1 MTSTNQITAL
11 DLELCGF
18 RQSIGPSQAWCR
30 RFDTGDYGTQ
40 CELRFLPDDDGWIVE
55 VWNWQDDEPPN
66 VEQRVALPRLLTELV
81 DLVDLVRIFGEES
94 EG

>member
-1 MTSTNQITAL
+1 MKTTNQIEAL

-30 RFDTGDYGTQ
+30 RFDTGVDGTQ

-55 VWNWQDDEPPN
+55 VWNWQDDEPGS
-66 VEQRVALPRLLTELV
+66 VEQRVALPRLLT
-81 DLVDLVRIFGEES
+81 DLADLTDLLRIFQPAKE
-94 EG
+94 